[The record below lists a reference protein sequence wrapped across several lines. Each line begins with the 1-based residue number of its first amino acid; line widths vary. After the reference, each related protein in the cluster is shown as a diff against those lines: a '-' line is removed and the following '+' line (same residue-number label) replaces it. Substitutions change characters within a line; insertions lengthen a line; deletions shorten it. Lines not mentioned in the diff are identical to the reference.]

1 MCGTP
6 NYMAPEIFTTKNI
19 DLIKSDI
26 WSLGVV
32 FYKILTQK
40 DPFKHK
46 KEETKLWTNFDMEI
60 FGSVAEEFKNLM

>member
-19 DLIKSDI
+19 DLVKSDI

-40 DPFKHK
+40 DPFKHI
-46 KEETKLWTNFDMEI
+46 KEETKLRTNFDMEI
-60 FGSVAEEFKNLM
+60 FGSVPEEFKNLL